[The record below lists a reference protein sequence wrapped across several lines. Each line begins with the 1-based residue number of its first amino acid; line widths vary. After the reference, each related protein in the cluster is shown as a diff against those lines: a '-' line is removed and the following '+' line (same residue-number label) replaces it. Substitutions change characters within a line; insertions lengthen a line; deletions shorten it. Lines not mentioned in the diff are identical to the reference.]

1 MKFKNTGE
9 ITKIRLKEENGYR
22 WQTVKAGEE
31 VELSEEV
38 GLINKFEKVEVKIEK
53 PTEKPKSKRS
63 K

>member
-1 MKFKNTGE
+1 M
-9 ITKIRLKEENGYR
+9 KIRLKEEGGYR

-38 GLINKFEKVEVKIEK
+38 GLINKFEKVEVKPIEK
-53 PTEKPKSKRS
+53 KPKKSKSS